1 MLDFEIGVYAANE
14 ALVLGD
20 CLRSV
25 DQACAGH
32 RAGITVILNG
42 TRDNSME
49 VLASLRLQ
57 HADLRV
63 FMLPFGDKS
72 NAINTFFYD
81 LRRPANVCIQID
93 GYSTISP
100 GSLVA
105 LRNALFRSD
114 RINIVSACQSTG
126 RSAEAETRR
135 TLAGGKCT
143 GQFHAVR
150 PSFIDRFVAAGIR
163 LPLRIYWGDG
173 LLGSMAAHDLDP
185 VGNPWDNDRVIGIPD
200 ASFEIP
206 TLSVWRWRDIQRQYR
221 REIRQTMGRLQN
233 QAIKAIIY
241 KDGYEALP
249 LDANDMVR
257 NWIASNPPRPGS
269 PWQRFKLRRA
279 LEQLNA
285 APFPPSTAELVL
297 QGRTETI
304 GSGCYIRSPGR
315 TRNNGYTSSPAR

>member
-1 MLDFEIGVYAANE
+1 MLDFEIAVYAANE

-42 TRDNSME
+42 TRDNS
-49 VLASLRLQ
+49 VGVVSSLRLQ
-57 HADLRV
+57 NADLRV

-81 LRRPANVCIQID
+81 LRRPASVCIQVD
-93 GYSTISP
+93 GYSRIAS

-105 LRNALFRSD
+105 LRNALFRSA

-150 PSFIDRFVAAGIR
+150 PSFIDRFVAARIK

-185 VGNPWDNDRVIGIPD
+185 IGNPWDNERVTGIPY
-200 ASFEIP
+200 AQFEIP
-206 TLSVWRWRDIQRQYR
+206 SLSVWRWRDIQRQYR
-221 REIRQTMGRLQN
+221 REIRQTMGQLQN
-233 QAIKAIIY
+233 EAIKAIIY
-241 KDGYEALP
+241 KGGYEALP
-249 LDANDMVR
+249 RDANDMVR
-257 NWIASNPPRPGS
+257 NWIASNPPQSGS
-269 PWQRFKLRRA
+269 IWHRFKLRRA
-279 LEQLNA
+279 LEQLHA
-285 APFPPSTAELVL
+285 APFPASKAELVL
-297 QGRTETI
+297 QG
-304 GSGCYIRSPGR
+304 
-315 TRNNGYTSSPAR
+315 